1 MNYMLT
7 QGLLLLVGPLVFS
20 LSLTY
25 TDTYTNSRSLS
36 LSLTHIRTQT
46 DITNKRLIHLVLLSA
61 LDLAFHYFMNIVQNF
76 PEMSMPFY

>member
-1 MNYMLT
+1 MLT
-7 QGLLLLVGPLVFS
+7 QRLLLLVGPLVFS

-36 LSLTHIRTQT
+36 LSHTHTQT
-46 DITNKRLIHLVLLSA
+46 DIANKKLIHLVLLSA
-61 LDLAFHYFMNIVQNF
+61 LDIASHYFMNIVQNF